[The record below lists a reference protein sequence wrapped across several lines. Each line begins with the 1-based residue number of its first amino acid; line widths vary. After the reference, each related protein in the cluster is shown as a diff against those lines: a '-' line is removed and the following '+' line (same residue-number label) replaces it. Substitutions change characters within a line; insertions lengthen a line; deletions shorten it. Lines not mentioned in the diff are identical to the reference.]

1 MEESTRMP
9 NAPRVAM
16 TLTQDWHRVPGGTA
30 VAANAL
36 ARALCDTGGVS
47 LTGVGPAGPPPEK
60 PWNPPVDTRALGL
73 RLPWLYEA
81 WDRLRRPRVT
91 SAVPDAELVHLLAHH
106 PDATWRRLV
115 TDSLSGSLLDVG
127 TTRYRPPAP
136 LGRHVRL
143 RDVTCR
149 WPGCLCPAERCDL
162 DHTSPWPNGDTSAE
176 NLTALC
182 RRHHRLKTFGRY
194 RVERSDRDETVVVG
208 PLGRQLL
215 TTPHDYR
222 SPPVV
227 AVAGPLSRPATAP
240 ARRGAARAP
249 G

>member
-1 MEESTRMP
+1 VDVTVP
-9 NAPRVAM
+9 LATLAGVAG
-16 TLTQDWHRVPGGTA
+16 DPGE
-30 VAANAL
+30 V
-36 ARALCDTGGVS
+36 TG
-47 LTGVGPAGPPPEK
+47 
-60 PWNPPVDTRALGL
+60 LGL
-73 RLPWLYEA
+73 L
-81 WDRLRRPRVT
+81 
-91 SAVPDAELVHLLAHH
+91 DAELVRLLAHH
-106 PDATWRRLV
+106 PYATWRRLV
-115 TDSLSGSLLDVG
+115 TDPLSGSLLDVG

-136 LGRHVRL
+136 LVRHVRL

-162 DHTSPWPNGDTSAE
+162 DHTSTWPNGDTSAE

-194 RVERSDRDETVVVG
+194 RMERSDRGETVVVG

-227 AVAGPLSRPATAP
+227 ALASPLSRPATAP